1 MNAKS
6 LALAASAAVIL
17 ASCSI
22 GKPIPTATTYVVDL
36 STPATRTAKI
46 ERPESLRMGD
56 VRVTAAFAGTSL
68 VYRVDDVQY
77 ASDPYNAFIA
87 EPGAVLG
94 SAMADWL
101 DRAGP
106 FRTVAQPGS
115 GRGASYVLEATVTDL
130 YGDFR
135 PGRAPAAVVTVQF
148 ALVDLTGTR
157 PRVVLERTINRRTE
171 LAQAS
176 PAALVGG
183 YGQALAE
190 ILAELDAGL
199 RMAIAK

>member
-6 LALAASAAVIL
+6 RALAASAAVIL
-17 ASCSI
+17 TACSI

-36 STPATRTAKI
+36 PMPATRTARV
-46 ERPESLRMGD
+46 ERQESLRMGD
-56 VRVTAAFAGTSL
+56 VRVAAAFAGNDL

-77 ASDPYNAFIA
+77 TSDPYNAFIA

-94 SAMADWL
+94 NRMAEWL

-106 FRTVAQPGS
+106 FQTVAPPGS
-115 GRGASYVLEATVTDL
+115 GRNAPYVLEATVMEL

-135 PGRAPAAVVTVQF
+135 PGRTPAAVVTVQF
-148 ALVDLTGTR
+148 ALVDVTGTR
-157 PRVVLERTINRRTE
+157 TRVAFERTIGRRSGLT
-171 LAQAS
+171 QAS
-176 PAALVGG
+176 PAALVRG

-190 ILAELDAGL
+190 ILAELDSGL
-199 RMAIAK
+199 REAAAK